1 MGEKY
6 AYIDSDGGEHLPIGD
21 EDHARNAIQRFAQ
34 TDFES
39 DSKKREAA
47 KKVLKA
53 AEQHGIDV
61 SDDSAVAKAAK

>member
-1 MGEKY
+1 MGDNY
-6 AYIDSDGGEHLPIGD
+6 AYIDSEGGEHLPIGD
-21 EDHARNAIQRFAQ
+21 EDHARNAVQRFSQ

-39 DSKKREAA
+39 DAKKREAA

-53 AEQHGIDV
+53 AEDHGIEV